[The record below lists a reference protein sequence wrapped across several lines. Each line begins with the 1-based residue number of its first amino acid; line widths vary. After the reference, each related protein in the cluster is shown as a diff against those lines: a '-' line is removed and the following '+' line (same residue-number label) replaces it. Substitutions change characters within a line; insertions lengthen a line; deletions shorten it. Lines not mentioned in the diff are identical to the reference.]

1 MQLAYRTFY
10 AENVLSAVSEMNGLF
25 YTSIF
30 YRNECGGFHVRR
42 AVVCGWFY
50 LGYIAI
56 SLRCSTERALS
67 GRLVS
72 LAAWQFLLFHRFV
85 PE

>member
-1 MQLAYRTFY
+1 MRWSDLFSWFRPLGS
-10 AENVLSAVSEMNGLF
+10 VRCEMNGLF

-30 YRNECGGFHVRR
+30 YRIECGGFHVPR
-42 AVVCGWFY
+42 AVVCEWFY

-56 SLRCSTERALS
+56 SLRCSTLS

-72 LAAWQFLLFHRFV
+72 LAATQFFV
-85 PE
+85 ISPLCAE